1 MTRAKSKKKGAVS
14 AKHCTTASILN
25 LSPLSFS
32 LLKSAL
38 TSINGAMLAASVD
51 ASPRAMAEGAQAP
64 YPSLVFELPAR
75 LDHAHDRHP
84 HRPMPTKPSI
94 RLKLRKLCP
103 PKNAQ

>member
-51 ASPRAMAEGAQAP
+51 ASPTARDGRGSAGAV
-64 YPSLVFELPAR
+64 SIAR
-75 LDHAHDRHP
+75 V
-84 HRPMPTKPSI
+84 
-94 RLKLRKLCP
+94 
-103 PKNAQ
+103 